1 MRLVCRVRYGTV
13 FTGVF
18 MRNWSFAL
26 LAAATPLSASPA
38 IAADLVYLQGGAT
51 QATDPAQPMPALQG
65 ERFRGFVF
73 NLDKTPSA
81 QLHLEG
87 IDNVVVLEG
96 DATLVY
102 GGNIA
107 DGHMISEGEFQGAG
121 LTGDTKSVELH
132 ANDIV
137 QIPAGM
143 AQWLKPHGHI
153 RYVVFR
159 VPGRKD

>member
-1 MRLVCRVRYGTV
+1 
-13 FTGVF
+13 
-18 MRNWSFAL
+18 MRNCLSLPLAL
-26 LAAATPLSASPA
+26 VAVSLFGAPA
-38 IAADLVYLQGGAT
+38 FAADLVYQQGGAS
-51 QATDPAQPMPALQG
+51 QATDPANPTPAIQG

-73 NLDKTPSA
+73 NRDKTQA
-81 QLHLEG
+81 AELHLEG
-87 IDNVVVLEG
+87 IDNLVVLEG

-102 GGNIA
+102 GGDIS
-107 DGHMISEGEFQGAG
+107 DGHMISEGEFRGAG
-121 LTGDTKSVELH
+121 LSGDTKSIELH

-143 AQWLKPHGHI
+143 PQWIKPHGHV

>member
-1 MRLVCRVRYGTV
+1 
-13 FTGVF
+13 
-18 MRNWSFAL
+18 MRNCWSLPLALVAVSLFA
-26 LAAATPLSASPA
+26 APVF
-38 IAADLVYLQGGAT
+38 AADLVYQQGGAS
-51 QATDPAQPMPALQG
+51 QATDPASPTPAIQG

-73 NLDKTPSA
+73 NRDKTQA
-81 QLHLEG
+81 AELHLEG

-102 GGNIA
+102 GGDIS

-143 AQWLKPHGHI
+143 PQWIKPHGHV

-159 VPGRKD
+159 TPGRKD

>member
-1 MRLVCRVRYGTV
+1 
-13 FTGVF
+13 
-18 MRNWSFAL
+18 MRNCLSLPLA
-26 LAAATPLSASPA
+26 LAAVSLFTAPA
-38 IAADLVYLQGGAT
+38 FAADLVYQQGGAT
-51 QATDPAQPMPALQG
+51 QATDPGAPTPAIQG

-73 NLDKTPSA
+73 NLDKTPTA

-87 IDNVVVLEG
+87 IDNVVVLDG

-102 GGNIA
+102 GGDIA
-107 DGHMISEGEFQGAG
+107 DGHMITEGEFQGAG

-143 AQWLKPHGHI
+143 PQWIKPHGHI
-153 RYVVFR
+153 RYVAFR

>member
-1 MRLVCRVRYGTV
+1 
-13 FTGVF
+13 
-18 MRNWSFAL
+18 MRNWSFSL
-26 LAAATPLSASPA
+26 LAAATLLSASPA
-38 IAADLVYLQGGAT
+38 FAADVIYQQGGAN
-51 QATDPAQPMPALQG
+51 QATDPANPTPAIQG

-73 NLDKTPSA
+73 NLDKTQGP
-81 QLHLEG
+81 QMHLEG
-87 IDNVVVLEG
+87 IDNLVVLEG

-102 GGNIA
+102 GGDIS

-121 LTGDTKSVELH
+121 LSGDTKSVELH

-143 AQWLKPHGHI
+143 PQWIKPHGHI

-159 VPGRKD
+159 TPGRKD

>member
-1 MRLVCRVRYGTV
+1 
-13 FTGVF
+13 
-18 MRNWSFAL
+18 MRNWSLSA
-26 LAAATPLSASPA
+26 LAAATLLSASPA
-38 IAADLVYLQGGAT
+38 FAADLVYQQGGAN
-51 QATDPAQPMPALQG
+51 QATDPANPTPAIQG

-73 NLDKTPSA
+73 NRDNTQTA
-81 QLHLEG
+81 ELHLEG
-87 IDNVVVLEG
+87 IDNLVVLEG

-102 GGNIA
+102 GGDIS

-121 LTGDTKSVELH
+121 LSGDTKSVELH

-143 AQWLKPHGHI
+143 PQWIKPHGHI

-159 VPGRKD
+159 TPGRKD

>member
-1 MRLVCRVRYGTV
+1 
-13 FTGVF
+13 
-18 MRNWSFAL
+18 MRNWPFSL
-26 LAAATPLSASPA
+26 LAVATLLSASPA
-38 IAADLVYLQGGAT
+38 FAADLVYQQGGAN
-51 QATDPAQPMPALQG
+51 QATDPAQPTPAIQG

-73 NLDKTPSA
+73 NLDKTAGA

-102 GGNIA
+102 GGDIS

-121 LTGDTKSVELH
+121 LTGDTKSIELH

-143 AQWLKPHGHI
+143 PQWIKPHGHI

>member
-1 MRLVCRVRYGTV
+1 
-13 FTGVF
+13 
-18 MRNWSFAL
+18 MRNLPLWA
-26 LAAATPLSASPA
+26 LAAATLLSASPA
-38 IAADLVYLQGGAT
+38 IAADLVYQPGGAS
-51 QATDPAQPMPALQG
+51 QATDPANPTPAIQG

-73 NLDKTPSA
+73 NRDKTQDA
-81 QLHLEG
+81 QMHLEG
-87 IDNVVVLEG
+87 IDNLVVLEG

-102 GGNIA
+102 GGDIS
-107 DGHMISEGEFQGAG
+107 DGHMISEGEFRGAG
-121 LTGDTKSVELH
+121 LSGDTKSIELH

-143 AQWLKPHGHI
+143 PQWLKPHGHI

>member
-1 MRLVCRVRYGTV
+1 
-13 FTGVF
+13 
-18 MRNWSFAL
+18 MRNWSLSA
-26 LAAATPLSASPA
+26 LAAATLLSASPA
-38 IAADLVYLQGGAT
+38 FAADLIYQQGGAN
-51 QATDPAQPMPALQG
+51 QATDPANPTPAIQG

-73 NLDKTPSA
+73 NRDNTQA
-81 QLHLEG
+81 AELHLEG
-87 IDNVVVLEG
+87 IDNLVVLEG

-102 GGNIA
+102 GGDIS

-121 LTGDTKSVELH
+121 LSGDTKSVELH

-143 AQWLKPHGHI
+143 PQWIKPHGHI

-159 VPGRKD
+159 TPGRKD